1 LFTSILLLITAGFGA
16 GVMNALAGGGSFLT
30 FPALVFM
37 GVPSIAANA
46 SSTVALFPAAFA
58 SAWGYRSQISGFPG
72 ISLTGLFTASLA
84 GGAAGALLL
93 LYTPQETFDAIVPWL
108 LLGATL
114 TFIFAPR
121 MTSRGGRLFR
131 VRPFPFLTMHF
142 CIGVY
147 AGYFGGALGLITLAA
162 WNLYGFTDIKALNP
176 TKILLGGATNAAA
189 VICFLLIAEIWWR
202 ETAFALAGAVIG
214 GYAGARAGLRISP
227 EVTRWIVT
235 AISVFMTVVF
245 FLR

>member
-1 LFTSILLLITAGFGA
+1 MTAGFGA

-30 FPALVFM
+30 FPALIFV

-58 SAWGYRSQISGFPG
+58 SAWAYRSQISGFPG
-72 ISLTGLFTASLA
+72 ISFKALLTGSLT

-93 LYTPQETFDAIVPWL
+93 LYTPQRTFDALIPWL

-121 MTSRGGRLFR
+121 IAPRLGTLFR
-131 VRPFPFLTMHF
+131 VRPLPFFTMHF
-142 CIGVY
+142 FIGVY

-189 VICFLLIAEIWWR
+189 VVCFVLIGEIWWR
-202 ETAFALAGAVIG
+202 ETAFTLIGAVFG
-214 GYAGARAGLRISP
+214 GYAGARAGLRIPSV
-227 EVTRWIVT
+227 VTRWIVT
-235 AISVFMTVVF
+235 GISVFMTVVF

>member
-1 LFTSILLLITAGFGA
+1 MAAGFGA
-16 GVMNALAGGGSFLT
+16 GVMNALAGGGSLLT
-30 FPALVFM
+30 FPALVLV
-37 GVPSIAANA
+37 GVPSISANA

-58 SAWGYRSQISGFPG
+58 SAWAFRSQISGFPG
-72 ISLTGLFTASLA
+72 IPFAALLASGLT

-93 LYTPQETFDAIVPWL
+93 LYTPQRTFDVIIPWL
-108 LLGATL
+108 LLAATL

-121 MTSRGGRLFR
+121 LAFGSRKSFQL
-131 VRPFPFLTMHF
+131 RPVPFLAMHF
-142 CIGVY
+142 FIGIY

-189 VICFLLIAEIWWR
+189 VVCFILIAEIWWR
-202 ETAFALAGAVIG
+202 ETVYTLAGAVMG
-214 GYAGARAGLRISP
+214 GYFGARAGLHIPSGI
-227 EVTRWIVT
+227 TRWVVT
-235 AISVFMTVVF
+235 GISVFMTVVF